1 MREIARLLVRRGAPG
16 DLTARTEAVIEREEK
31 RAWERIAAYRERLRG
46 KKVLLITG
54 GVKSWSVVAALQ
66 EGGMEIVGTSVKKST
81 KEDKEKIKEIMGQD
95 AHMIEDMAPR
105 EMYKLLKD
113 ARADIMLSGGRS
125 QFVALKAKM
134 PWLDINQERHYAYAG
149 YEGMIDLVRE
159 IDKALSNPVWRQ
171 VRTPAPWDEAS
182 WEEQADKENAEEAAA
197 LAANPEA
204 AREAERRKLIC
215 ECNSVRCGRH
225 RGCDP
230 RGRPENSRGGDGAN
244 PRVRR
249 LWLLCPE
256 RRRDPRTD
264 RTRRFPQ
271 MRPALPSLPFRRRE
285 GGMAKVEIS
294 KKACTVNPLKMS
306 QPIGG
311 ALAFMGVNGCMPLLH
326 GSQGC
331 TSLGLVLFVRHF
343 REAIP
348 MQTTAMSEV
357 ATVLGGYENV
367 EQAVITIANRAKPAM
382 IGICSTG
389 VTEIKGDDVDGFIT
403 LIRQNRPE
411 LNHLPL
417 VYCSTPDFKGAFQDG
432 WAGAVT
438 RMVEVLVETPAA
450 NATREANRINILP
463 GCHLT
468 PGDLEELRDIVE
480 AFGLAPSF
488 LPDLSG
494 SLDGHIPETFTPT
507 TIGGISVEERSRAWD
522 ARPGPSPSASRCAPQ
537 LLRWRKR
544 PGAVQ
549 AVRPAYG
556 PRAQRRFHCVSSE
569 NQRKACA
576 E

>member
-1 MREIARLLVRRGAPG
+1 
-16 DLTARTEAVIEREEK
+16 
-31 RAWERIAAYRERLRG
+31 
-46 KKVLLITG
+46 
-54 GVKSWSVVAALQ
+54 
-66 EGGMEIVGTSVKKST
+66 
-81 KEDKEKIKEIMGQD
+81 
-95 AHMIEDMAPR
+95 
-105 EMYKLLKD
+105 
-113 ARADIMLSGGRS
+113 
-125 QFVALKAKM
+125 
-134 PWLDINQERHYAYAG
+134 
-149 YEGMIDLVRE
+149 
-159 IDKALSNPVWRQ
+159 
-171 VRTPAPWDEAS
+171 
-182 WEEQADKENAEEAAA
+182 
-197 LAANPEA
+197 
-204 AREAERRKLIC
+204 
-215 ECNSVRCGRH
+215 
-225 RGCDP
+225 
-230 RGRPENSRGGDGAN
+230 
-244 PRVRR
+244 
-249 LWLLCPE
+249 
-256 RRRDPRTD
+256 
-264 RTRRFPQ
+264 
-271 MRPALPSLPFRRRE
+271 
-285 GGMAKVEIS
+285 MAKVEIS

-432 WAGAVT
+432 WAATVT

-507 TIGGISVEERSRAWD
+507 TIGGISVEEIARLGRAAWTIAIGEQMRPAAVALEKKTGAPFKLFDRLTGLAPNDAFIAFLAKISGKPVPNKYRRQRS
-522 ARPGPSPSASRCAPQ
+522 Q
-537 LLRWRKR
+537 LLDAMLDGHFSFGGKKIAVGAEPDLLFGISSWLAEMGCSIAAAVTTTESPILEKTPAEAVLIGDLEDLERAAGGCDLIVTHAHGRQMSERLGIPLFRYGLPIFDRLGSAHRVSVGYRGTRDLIFEIGNIFMAQVHEPTPDSWRLES
-544 PGAVQ
+544 GEGDVQ
-549 AVRPAYG
+549 ASLTA
-556 PRAQRRFHCVSSE
+556 H
-569 NQRKACA
+569 
-576 E
+576 